1 MDYFPD
7 LMDPM
12 EERDA
17 FDLANEAWMYDEMTK
32 DDDFD
37 SDPLDE
43 LDGLSDDLDAL
54 FKDDDLYK
62 DDPDDDLNDDLF
74 KDDLDDDFFADDF
87 GSEDDF

>member
-43 LDGLSDDLDAL
+43 LDGLSDDLDDL

-74 KDDLDDDFFADDF
+74 KDDLDDNFFADDF

>member
-43 LDGLSDDLDAL
+43 LDGLSDDLD
-54 FKDDDLYK
+54 
-62 DDPDDDLNDDLF
+62 
-74 KDDLDDDFFADDF
+74 DDFFADDF

>member
-43 LDGLSDDLDAL
+43 LDGLSDDLDDL

-74 KDDLDDDFFADDF
+74 KDELDDEFFADDF

>member
-43 LDGLSDDLDAL
+43 LDGLSDDLDDL

-74 KDDLDDDFFADDF
+74 KDDLDDAFFADDF

>member
-43 LDGLSDDLDAL
+43 LDGLSDDLDDL

-74 KDDLDDDFFADDF
+74 KDDLEDDFFADDF

>member
-37 SDPLDE
+37 SDPLDD
-43 LDGLSDDLDAL
+43 LDGLSDDLDDL

>member
-12 EERDA
+12 EDRDA

-32 DDDFD
+32 DDEFD
-37 SDPLDE
+37 SDPLGE
-43 LDGLSDDLDAL
+43 LDGLDDDLDA
-54 FKDDDLYK
+54 LYK
-62 DDPDDDLNDDLF
+62 DDPDDDLDDDLF
-74 KDDLDDDFFADDF
+74 KDELDDEFFADDF

>member
-1 MDYFPD
+1 MSGWTISRT
-7 LMDPM
+7 LWT
-12 EERDA
+12 R
-17 FDLANEAWMYDEMTK
+17 WK
-32 DDDFD
+32 
-37 SDPLDE
+37 S
-43 LDGLSDDLDAL
+43 GLSDDLDDL

>member
-7 LMDPM
+7 LLDPM

-43 LDGLSDDLDAL
+43 LDGLSDDLDDL

-74 KDDLDDDFFADDF
+74 KDDLDDNFFADDF

>member
-37 SDPLDE
+37 SDPLGE
-43 LDGLSDDLDAL
+43 LDGLSDDL
-54 FKDDDLYK
+54 
-62 DDPDDDLNDDLF
+62 DDLF

>member
-12 EERDA
+12 EE
-17 FDLANEAWMYDEMTK
+17 
-32 DDDFD
+32 
-37 SDPLDE
+37 
-43 LDGLSDDLDAL
+43 
-54 FKDDDLYK
+54 DDDLYK